1 MGGGA
6 LSPRGININ
15 MDREDHISISHTA
28 TEMEKARWYITGG
41 FWYMGGNQSYM
52 QEFLEE
58 M

>member
-1 MGGGA
+1 
-6 LSPRGININ
+6 